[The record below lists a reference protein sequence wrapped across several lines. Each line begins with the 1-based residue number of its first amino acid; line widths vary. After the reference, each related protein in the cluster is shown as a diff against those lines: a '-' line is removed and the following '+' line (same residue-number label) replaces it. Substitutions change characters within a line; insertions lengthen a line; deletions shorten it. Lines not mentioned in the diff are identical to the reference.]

1 MTTST
6 ARPLGEPAEHRETMA
21 TWSAPHRRADPTAAA
36 SRTSATSTLRRAPR
50 GAVGGKLRRPH
61 HALLSLP
68 IVGLSVLPP
77 GRRGHLS
84 AGAVLD
90 DHKLGE
96 GDDDSLDQ
104 IAKSAFDGRTST
116 VADVKADDDGMF
128 WVRGTSK
135 SSISLKCA
143 KVVSA
148 LGSQRYL
155 NSGERFCLD
164 KLDVNELDPSTGTW
178 VEIGCGTWTRSLS
191 SLPRYRQP
199 YYRRVAYL
207 FASPPPPPP
216 PPPGYCTETC
226 KWSSDGLCDDG
237 GPGSEYPWCAY
248 GTDCT
253 DCGVR
258 FAAPSSPPRAPDP
271 LPPPP
276 PLPSPPPSP
285 PSPPPPSPSP
295 PPPSPSPPPPSPS
308 PPPPCPSPPP
318 PIQSPATPPPPLD
331 PPRPP
336 LEPTDGC
343 ASAIDVVLVLDGS
356 GSICSS
362 VKQIRRFVR
371 DLTTAF
377 VLGPAATQFAIV
389 EFDRDAK
396 FLTHLTTDAT
406 ELETAMAN
414 YRCGGL
420 TSISAGL
427 YAALKELKPHLQG
440 PNYLDNNPS
449 SNWGRFARPEAI
461 PVVFLLTDG
470 KQNVDGGQ
478 AAAQLAAEALHSE
491 SVTVFSWG
499 FGGSPLQQA
508 IEDMATRPASTHAK
522 FQPSFTDVAD
532 KVLELAASVCTEVSS
547 VSVATGCDAS
557 REVIV
562 QGRGFTEQ
570 SAASTTVRFTVL
582 SEHPQV
588 SNATVDQ
595 GLVTV
600 LESTK
605 LQTTLPDVD
614 IWYWDAQLDRAVTS
628 KLHSFSGKL
637 ELAVSLDGGKHF
649 TAHGVFFNV
658 DCASPPPPARPP
670 PPPLTPQDP
679 LAPPSPPP
687 SPRPSP
693 PPPAPPPPPPPPPNT
708 PNPPPHPPPAA
719 AAAALRTTEPAAAP
733 ATQPASIGASPP
745 VGAADVAAA
754 IPRTQPTAALA
765 ATLARSIS
773 SPALDATAPRTA
785 AAAAPPP
792 SAVLAATAATA
803 ALLPPA
809 RTPRLHGGRGL
820 LGGRPRMPSLRC
832 RLLLSQ
838 RGRHAFF

>member
-1 MTTST
+1 
-6 ARPLGEPAEHRETMA
+6 
-21 TWSAPHRRADPTAAA
+21 
-36 SRTSATSTLRRAPR
+36 
-50 GAVGGKLRRPH
+50 
-61 HALLSLP
+61 
-68 IVGLSVLPP
+68 
-77 GRRGHLS
+77 
-84 AGAVLD
+84 
-90 DHKLGE
+90 
-96 GDDDSLDQ
+96 
-104 IAKSAFDGRTST
+104 
-116 VADVKADDDGMF
+116 
-128 WVRGTSK
+128 
-135 SSISLKCA
+135 
-143 KVVSA
+143 
-148 LGSQRYL
+148 
-155 NSGERFCLD
+155 
-164 KLDVNELDPSTGTW
+164 
-178 VEIGCGTWTRSLS
+178 
-191 SLPRYRQP
+191 
-199 YYRRVAYL
+199 
-207 FASPPPPPP
+207 
-216 PPPGYCTETC
+216 
-226 KWSSDGLCDDG
+226 
-237 GPGSEYPWCAY
+237 
-248 GTDCT
+248 
-253 DCGVR
+253 
-258 FAAPSSPPRAPDP
+258 
-271 LPPPP
+271 
-276 PLPSPPPSP
+276 
-285 PSPPPPSPSP
+285 
-295 PPPSPSPPPPSPS
+295 
-308 PPPPCPSPPP
+308 
-318 PIQSPATPPPPLD
+318 
-331 PPRPP
+331 
-336 LEPTDGC
+336 
-343 ASAIDVVLVLDGS
+343 
-356 GSICSS
+356 
-362 VKQIRRFVR
+362 
-371 DLTTAF
+371 
-377 VLGPAATQFAIV
+377 
-389 EFDRDAK
+389 
-396 FLTHLTTDAT
+396 
-406 ELETAMAN
+406 MAN

-440 PNYLDNNPS
+440 PNYLDNTPS

-508 IEDMATRPASTHAK
+508 IEDMATRPASTHAN

-570 SAASTTVRFTVL
+570 SAANTTVRFTVL

-595 GLVTV
+595 GLVTL

-693 PPPAPPPPPPPPPNT
+693 PPPPPPTPPPPSPTPKPPPYPPASPPPPPPPY
-708 PNPPPHPPPAA
+708 HQ
-719 AAAALRTTEPAAAP
+719 PAAAP

-773 SPALDATAPRTA
+773 SLPSTPPPLAPPLPPRRPQCRPRRHCRHRRPLT
-785 AAAAPPP
+785 PRPHPP
-792 SAVLAATAATA
+792 SARRARSLGRSASDALAQVSAPTFSTRTTRFLLNSPPRATRRAARLSPHTRVPPTRSSSSDWSTQA
-803 ALLPPA
+803 AA
-809 RTPRLHGGRGL
+809 
-820 LGGRPRMPSLRC
+820 
-832 RLLLSQ
+832 
-838 RGRHAFF
+838 